1 MKTCDKCKIT
11 INTTYQYCPLCH
23 QSLSGSVEDD
33 FIEIYPEQQQYIREI
48 LPITKRI
55 IFFTTFVTI
64 IILVLLN
71 ILVHA
76 ETLWSL
82 LPIVSIAWFWLL
94 LRLGV
99 FSRTSVA
106 FRMAGITVILILLI
120 VFINL
125 NKFSDNLW
133 SINYAMPLLL
143 TACNLAIFTVM
154 WIRRL
159 NYREYLF
166 HSFIVFV
173 LSIIPVILYFTN
185 IIEFALPS
193 IITFGISSLILL
205 FIVIFFPK
213 AIKEEIKKTF
223 HI

>member
-11 INTTYQYCPLCH
+11 INTSYEYCPLCH
-23 QSLSGSVEDD
+23 QSLKGNVEDN
-33 FIEIYPEQQQYIREI
+33 FSEIYPEQQKFIREI

-55 IFFTTFVTI
+55 VFFTTFVTI
-64 IILVLLN
+64 LILIITNLLVQN
-71 ILVHA
+71 NTI
-76 ETLWSL
+76 WSL
-82 LPIVSIAWFWLL
+82 LPIVSIIWFWLL
-94 LRLGV
+94 IRIGV
-99 FSRTSVA
+99 FSRSSVA
-106 FRMAGITVILILLI
+106 FKMAGITVILILLI

-125 NKFSDNLW
+125 NKFSENLW
-133 SINYAMPLLL
+133 SINYAMPSLL
-143 TACNLAIFTVM
+143 TVCNLAIFTVM

-173 LSIIPVILYFTN
+173 LSIVPVILYFTN
-185 IIEFALPS
+185 VIELALPS
-193 IITFGISSLILL
+193 IISFGISSLILL
-205 FIVIFFPK
+205 FIVIFYPK